1 MPELLTPRPAKTDFG
16 YLTRT
21 NVWGYDVTIGTFA
34 ATLSAALS
42 TLIGSSRI
50 LQAIACDG
58 LLGNALCAFFNK
70 NKKEPIRSVIISWFL
85 VQMVLFVG
93 KVNTIAPIVSMLFL
107 LSYGV
112 VNLAC
117 FALRAQSSPNFR
129 PTWKFFSWH
138 TGLLGALGCLG
149 IMFMLQPLQAGLSVL
164 VMLVLFVSIHFQTS
178 HAGWGDVTQALI
190 YHQVRKYLLRLGTES
205 HVKFWR
211 PQVLL
216 LVDNPHKCVNAVS
229 FANDLKKGGLFVLG
243 RILTAEFDRTSVQQ
257 HHRELEAWQTL
268 VRLEKWKAFVD
279 VVIAPSVRQGAR
291 THVPAP
297 PLCLSF
303 RVSHE
308 CPPRL
313 VSGEAWHSFPGYL

>member
-1 MPELLTPRPAKTDFG
+1 
-16 YLTRT
+16 
-21 NVWGYDVTIGTFA
+21 VWRLDVTIGTFA

-50 LQAIACDG
+50 LQAIAGDG
-58 LLGNALCAFFNK
+58 LLGTPLRTFFDK
-70 NKKEPIRSVIISWFL
+70 NKGEPIRAVLISWLL
-85 VQMVLFVG
+85 VQLVLFVG

-129 PTWKFFSWH
+129 PTWKLFSWH
-138 TGLLGALGCLG
+138 TGLLGALACLA
-149 IMFMLQPLQAGLSVL
+149 IMFILQPLLAGMSML

-190 YHQVRKYLLRLGTES
+190 YHQVRKYLLRLGTEN

-211 PQVLL
+211 PQILL
-216 LVDNPHKCVNAVS
+216 LVDRPRKCVNAVS
-229 FANDLKKGGLFVLG
+229 YDNDLKKGGLFVLG
-243 RILTAEFDRTSVQQ
+243 RVLTADFNCASIEQ

-268 VRLEKWKAFVD
+268 ARLEKWKAFVD

-291 THVPAP
+291 KHLIQPTLSMY
-297 PLCLSF
+297 PLHMCAMPLA
-303 RVSHE
+303 
-308 CPPRL
+308 RL
-313 VSGEAWHSFPGYL
+313 FLLPHCQTMRSCIRRLTRPSRQARS